1 MEIEKSQENTS
12 IARQTAAYNK
22 ALEDNK
28 IDPNVDSLA
37 KSVIDSQYSTVSFIA
52 TLTKGNN
59 QVLDNIE
66 KLTSAG
72 RVTEE
77 SILQMAKVFADLQN
91 TDLSYKK
98 AEVLIEK
105 ASKLDLGKHDD
116 LNDLALEYLGKST
129 DFTMQELRDAM
140 MKTVKKDDEGAPKKD
155 SRDNYKERGG
165 HGVNNAEFTRAI
177 EHIDKIISLVGGN
190 LTEESIKKLAG
201 TMSGANAGDMF
212 TQLMNTLGEAT
223 LEGEP
228 TIEAQQESWE
238 EAYTEGRTKVDDF
251 IRNREEIAAKLQ
263 ESADIDY
270 ENYKE
275 AQEAGN
281 EDEATKYL
289 ESATTAREQAAIFLT
304 EAKTLD
310 TQVSEGFRLMR
321 GDLTTTELKDMV
333 AAYTSEKKK
342 INELKE
348 ALINETELSDEQY
361 DKIEDVM
368 AFMQDKDPAFDA
380 LEFMRQVQEGSIEA
394 INTLNE
400 YGNDLIEENL
410 KKMESNV

>member
-1 MEIEKSQENTS
+1 MEIERSQENTS
-12 IARQTAAYNK
+12 IARQTATYNK

-52 TLTKGNN
+52 TLTKGNDK
-59 QVLDNIE
+59 VLDNIE

-98 AEVLIEK
+98 AEVLIKK
-105 ASKLDLGKHDD
+105 ASNLDLGKHDD